1 MLVKTVGSNRFRR
14 GIESDRDLRAGF
26 FLFCWPSSRLL
37 EIVVDQFR
45 WTHERCGRASLP
57 SCARY
62 HCVAINHSCEAVTPP
77 MGGVSVPPHRSPR
90 VLDKSKNSARISQR
104 RIPRKKKKKR
114 EIRACDAI
122 VPRTVE
128 KYSDEIVFMFFV
140 VCLLPSRSRN
150 GKKCEKRCASST
162 NQGVLGT
169 VGDFSQ
175 KLR

>member
-1 MLVKTVGSNRFRR
+1 MGSQKKGGPGARDLGYRVRVKSMLSRRLTVRCAMLVKTVGSNRFRR

-104 RIPRKKKKKR
+104 RIPRKKKK
-114 EIRACDAI
+114 A
-122 VPRTVE
+122 
-128 KYSDEIVFMFFV
+128 
-140 VCLLPSRSRN
+140 
-150 GKKCEKRCASST
+150 
-162 NQGVLGT
+162 
-169 VGDFSQ
+169 
-175 KLR
+175 